1 MKILPGFGNTLVADS
16 FRDTNLLI
24 NGEKFMSA
32 KPLAETYEE
41 LKELRRQ
48 GGLDPKIRDVI
59 DLLKN
64 RLVEERDAAAD
75 EEKVVR
81 LLDILTLAHRVF
93 GDQQKA
99 EAWLN
104 RPAASLSGQ
113 KPIDLLKDELG
124 AAVVRETLEQI
135 DNGIFA

>member
-1 MKILPGFGNTLVADS
+1 
-16 FRDTNLLI
+16 
-24 NGEKFMSA
+24 MSA

-64 RLVEERDAAAD
+64 RLIEERDVAD

-93 GDQQKA
+93 GDQQKGA
-99 EAWLN
+99 AWLN
-104 RPAASLSGQ
+104 RPTASLSGQ

-135 DNGIFA
+135 DSGIFA

>member
-1 MKILPGFGNTLVADS
+1 MG
-16 FRDTNLLI
+16 
-24 NGEKFMSA
+24 A

-48 GGLDPKIRDVI
+48 GGTESHIRIVQDAVA
-59 DLLKN
+59 DLRKKL
-64 RLVEERDAAAD
+64 DAAD
-75 EEKVVR
+75 VGELVR
-81 LLDILTLAHRVF
+81 HLDIQTLADRVF
-93 GDQQKA
+93 GDEEKA
-99 EAWLN
+99 AVWLN
-104 RPAASLSGQ
+104 RQCASLSGQ

>member
-1 MKILPGFGNTLVADS
+1 
-16 FRDTNLLI
+16 
-24 NGEKFMSA
+24 MSA

-64 RLVEERDAAAD
+64 RLVEERDTAAD

-81 LLDILTLAHRVF
+81 LLDILTLAYRAF
-93 GDQQKA
+93 GDEEKA
-99 EAWLN
+99 KAWLK
-104 RPAASLSGQ
+104 RPNASLSGQ
-113 KPIDLLKDELG
+113 KPGDLLMDELG
-124 AAVVRETLEQI
+124 AAVVREILEQI

>member
-1 MKILPGFGNTLVADS
+1 
-16 FRDTNLLI
+16 
-24 NGEKFMSA
+24 MSA

-48 GGLDPKIRDVI
+48 GGLDPRIRDVI

-64 RLVEERDAAAD
+64 RLVEERDIAD

-81 LLDILTLAHRVF
+81 LLDILTLACRVF
-93 GDQQKA
+93 DDEDKA
-99 EAWLN
+99 KAWLK
-104 RPAASLSGQ
+104 RPNTSLSGQ
-113 KPIDLLKDELG
+113 KPSDLLMDELG

>member
-1 MKILPGFGNTLVADS
+1 
-16 FRDTNLLI
+16 
-24 NGEKFMSA
+24 MSA

-48 GGLDPKIRDVI
+48 GESRPEIRDV
-59 DLLKN
+59 LN
-64 RLVEERDAAAD
+64 RLADRNDVEVAD
-75 EEKVVR
+75 VEKLVR
-81 LLDILTLAHRVF
+81 CLDIQTLADRVF
-93 GDQQKA
+93 GDKKKA
-99 EAWLN
+99 GAWLN
-104 RPAASLSGQ
+104 RPSASLSGQ

>member
-1 MKILPGFGNTLVADS
+1 
-16 FRDTNLLI
+16 
-24 NGEKFMSA
+24 
-32 KPLAETYEE
+32 
-41 LKELRRQ
+41 
-48 GGLDPKIRDVI
+48 LDPKIRDVI

-64 RLVEERDAAAD
+64 RMLEERDTVAD

-93 GDQQKA
+93 GDEEKA
-99 EAWLN
+99 KAWLK
-104 RPAASLSGQ
+104 RPNATLSGQ
-113 KPIDLLKDELG
+113 KPRDLLMDELG